1 MFTKMNNHDYD
12 VIVIGGG
19 IAGINSALK
28 LSKNK
33 NKKVLLLDER
43 NYWGGRISTKYQP
56 QYEMG
61 AARFSNKHKL
71 LIKLIRRYNL
81 TKIALP
87 QVIDYL
93 HDNNGN
99 IEFVS
104 DVHKT
109 LDNYFKKLVT
119 KSKVYSQTKLKSM
132 TLFEFMNACNDQ
144 ETSQQ
149 IVDMFGYFSEIKMM
163 NAYDALNTFEGDFV
177 NVQYY
182 ILKEGLAHLCDLMI
196 QEAQRNGCVCKNKSF
211 VTDVQKQGS
220 FFQVITKNK
229 KTHRGKNV
237 IFAIKGGQLKQFEIL
252 KSIHKY
258 TECVHDAE
266 LLRIYAKYPSRQNG
280 VWFNNLRRMTT
291 NSFLRQIIPI
301 NYHDG
306 LIMVSYTD
314 GKDVKAFKDKK
325 DKLLK
330 ETKIKEKIHNEI
342 NRLFGNHVPQ
352 PIYFKVHYWSVGAH
366 HWKPKCDSDKL
377 SQQMINPS
385 KNIYICGEAFS
396 QKQAWVEG
404 ALETSESVIQKI

>member
-1 MFTKMNNHDYD
+1 METKHYD
-12 VIVIGGG
+12 VIIVGGG

-28 LSKNK
+28 LSQ

-43 NYWGGRISTKYQP
+43 SYWGGRISTKYQP

-61 AARFSNKHKL
+61 AARFSNKHMLLMK
-71 LIKLIRRYNL
+71 LIKRYNL
-81 TKIALP
+81 NKIPLP

-104 DVHKT
+104 DVNKI
-109 LDNYFKKLVT
+109 LDKYFRELVR
-119 KSKVYSQTKLKSM
+119 KSESYSQNKLKSM
-132 TLFEFMNACNDQ
+132 TLFEFMNMCNNE

-163 NAYDALNTFEGDFV
+163 NAYDALNTFKEDFV

-182 ILKEGLAHLCDLMI
+182 ILKEGLTYLCNLMI
-196 QEAQRNGCVCKNKSF
+196 QEARNNGCVCKNDSF
-211 VTDVQKQGS
+211 VTSVQKHGKTFKVS
-220 FFQVITKNK
+220 TKNDK
-229 KTHRGKNV
+229 VYEGTKV
-237 IFAIKGGQLKQFEIL
+237 VFAIKGGQLKQFELL
-252 KSIHKY
+252 KSIHKHI
-258 TECVHDAE
+258 ECVHDAE

-301 NYHDG
+301 NYQDG
-306 LIMVSYTD
+306 LIMISYTD
-314 GKDVKAFKDKK
+314 GKDVQAFKDKK

-330 ETKIKEKIHNEI
+330 ETKIKEKIHKEI
-342 NRLFGNHVPQ
+342 NHLFNNRVPQ
-352 PIYFKVHYWSVGAH
+352 PTYFKVHYWSVGAH

-377 SQQMINPS
+377 SQKMINPL

-404 ALETSESVIQKI
+404 ALETSEFVIEKI

>member
-1 MFTKMNNHDYD
+1 MKDQIFD
-12 VIVIGGG
+12 VIIVGGG

-33 NKKVLLLDER
+33 KVLLLDER
-43 NYWGGRISTKYQP
+43 TYWGGRISTKYQP
-56 QYEMG
+56 QYEIG

-71 LIKLIRRYNL
+71 LEKLIKRYNL
-81 TKIALP
+81 NKIPLP

-104 DVHKT
+104 DVNKI
-109 LDNYFKKLVT
+109 LDKYFRELMR
-119 KSKVYSQTKLKSM
+119 KSESYSHNKLKSM
-132 TLFEFMNACNDQ
+132 TLFEFMNMCNDE

-163 NAYDALNTFEGDFV
+163 NAYDALNTFKEDFV

-182 ILKEGLAHLCDLMI
+182 ILKEGLTYLCNLMI
-196 QEAQRNGCVCKNKSF
+196 QEAKNNGCLCKNNSF
-211 VTDVQKQGS
+211 VTNVTEQGEL
-220 FFQVITKNK
+220 FQVYTQKDKMYQGTK
-229 KTHRGKNV
+229 V
-237 IFAIKGGQLKQFEIL
+237 VFAIKGGQLKQFEIL
-252 KSIHKY
+252 KPIHKY
-258 TECVHDAE
+258 TDCVHNAE

-301 NYHDG
+301 NYEDG
-306 LIMVSYTD
+306 LIMISYTD
-314 GKDVKAFKDKK
+314 GKDIEAFKDKK

-330 ETKIKEKIHNEI
+330 ETKIKEKIHKEI
-342 NRLFGNHVPQ
+342 NRLFDNKVPQ
-352 PIYFKVHYWSVGAH
+352 PTYFRSHYWTVGAH
-366 HWKPKCDSDKL
+366 HWKPNCDSDKI
-377 SQQMINPS
+377 SKKMINPL

-404 ALETSESVIQKI
+404 ALETSELVIQKI